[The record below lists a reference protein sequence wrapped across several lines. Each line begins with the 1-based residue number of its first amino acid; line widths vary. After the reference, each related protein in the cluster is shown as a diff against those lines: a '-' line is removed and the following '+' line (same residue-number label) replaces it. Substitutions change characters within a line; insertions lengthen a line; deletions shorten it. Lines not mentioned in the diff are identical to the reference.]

1 MVIVYQ
7 AIILFLLGITL
18 WTAIDDEDG
27 YLQATAALVGIPLF
41 LRLVMIK

>member
-18 WTAIDDEDG
+18 WTAICHPAVPKAGDD
-27 YLQATAALVGIPLF
+27 QVKKVGCA
-41 LRLVMIK
+41 